1 MSFMKQPDYEAFND
15 RSEMQFGGPPGPP
28 GPPGE
33 KGEMGSMGLPGPAG
47 PKGDSSSPSSS
58 IMETNTNQVS
68 DLVVANRISL
78 IFHWLTD

>member
-1 MSFMKQPDYEAFND
+1 MAIYLTSFVLHFFSVQ
-15 RSEMQFGGPPGPP
+15 
-28 GPPGE
+28 GE